1 MPVVMQ
7 RGEVSKMGSVRF
19 LLIFHRFAT
28 VLRLI
33 LATFDGQVITS
44 GESEAIVFG
53 AVLSY

>member
-7 RGEVSKMGSVRF
+7 RSEVAKMGSVRF
-19 LLIFHRFAT
+19 LLIFRRFAT